1 MRAQRLNSVGRNST
15 EMRPRRTIH
24 QHASKTLMFC
34 ALGRSGHLP
43 VHFER
48 RRIREKPAAFSGARA
63 VNLSLL
69 ACRVVGVAR
78 RRSTPG
84 PPEAP
89 SVHRWPVPY
98 RRRAHQRGSTRKTTI
113 AFQARWTTY
122 EPTPEVAS
130 PIFKPDLVSLANF
143 GLERREIAVQKDS
156 PPSLLGY
163 HQPGKG

>member
-89 SVHRWPVPY
+89 SVHRWPVPH
-98 RRRAHQRGSTRKTTI
+98 RRRAHSEGSTPKRPSL
-113 AFQARWTTY
+113 FQACWTTY
-122 EPTPEVAS
+122 EPTRVVS